1 MHLLGGKFTRAICPG
16 KACVLK
22 NTDLA
27 YTSSLSLLQGT
38 SHIPSSRFPLHRL
51 NVYQTLSQQD
61 WWQRRSACD
70 AALTSAVSVPAS
82 SSFKVSCLH
91 QLFRFYQTF
100 LAFTETT

>member
-1 MHLLGGKFTRAICPG
+1 MQLLGGKFTRAICPG

-27 YTSSLSLLQGT
+27 YTSSVSSLQGT

-61 WWQRRSACD
+61 WWQSRTVCD
-70 AALTSAVSVPAS
+70 AALTSAVSVAAS
-82 SSFKVSCLH
+82 RSFKDCCLH
-91 QLFRFYQTF
+91 QLFRF
-100 LAFTETT
+100 